1 MSFGSASITHG
12 EVEYSY
18 VPPEHPLADFLGS
31 EQYVREPGKTDAF
44 RLYVGQEARGRMR
57 AILHSPATFEQKK
70 SERLLAEKLAP
81 WRYNEVISQPTLESL
96 RGKEIPPEIQD
107 MLYYD
112 GMVEGD
118 SLRLLNAII
127 KSQTSYP
134 AEFWPVIMLWLRDEA
149 NHRDGYRAV
158 YQALYKDQAERDAVA
173 DAEESDFSA
182 LKPILENP
190 FALLLSLAC
199 DEMQTIYA
207 YRNDLEKYQ
216 AIHPEVRAF
225 TVRVIADEGWHLQKF
240 LNLAATYFRYKTDTE
255 IIETMQWISNFKTES
270 YGRTFAFDQGD
281 RPGAKHLEA
290 SALRAARLNVLGL
303 LLKRLGRVLPGTV
316 TLLDNETTDSDDQS
330 GQNDRDRRSP
340 NQFAI

>member
-1 MSFGSASITHG
+1 MSFGSASIVHG
-12 EVEYSY
+12 ELEYSY
-18 VPPEHPLADFLGS
+18 VPPEHSLANFLAS
-31 EQYVREPGKTDAF
+31 EHYVREPGKTDAF
-44 RLYVGQEARGRMR
+44 RLYVGQEARGRLR
-57 AILHSPATFEQKK
+57 AILHSPETFQQNTDG
-70 SERLLAEKLAP
+70 RLLAEKQAP
-81 WRYNEVISQPTLESL
+81 WRYDEVISQPALESL
-96 RGKEIPPEIQD
+96 RDKEVPPEIQD

-127 KSQTSYP
+127 KSQTKYP

-158 YQALYKDQAERDAVA
+158 YQALYCDQAERDAVA
-173 DAEESDFSA
+173 DAEESDFTA
-182 LKPILENP
+182 LEPVLGNP

-216 AIHPEVRAF
+216 AIHPQVRAF

-240 LNLAATYFRYKTDTE
+240 LNLAAKYYKDKNDAE
-255 IIETMQWISNFKTES
+255 IVETIQWISAFKTEA

-281 RPGAKHLEA
+281 RPGAKHLDTKV
-290 SALRAARLNVLGL
+290 LRAARLNVLEL
-303 LLKRLGRVLPGTV
+303 LMKRLGRTMPGTV
-316 TLLDNETTDSDDQS
+316 TLLDDEAPDSHHEPR
-330 GQNDRDRRSP
+330 QNDRDRRGTDRLA
-340 NQFAI
+340 F